1 MYYYYKNNGVVI
13 ETKEKPHN
21 KKYIQLERA
30 LPVPQKNG
38 YLPKLNMNDSKVW
51 YDLCETEKHK
61 EKEEIEILKKKLSN
75 TDYKAI
81 KYAEG
86 QLTEEE
92 YGPIKQERQSWR
104 NRINELELEQIQETE
119 V

>member
-1 MYYYYKNNGVVI
+1 MKQIIFNA
-13 ETKEKPHN
+13 ETKEQIIKD
-21 KKYIQLERA
+21 
-30 LPVPQKNG
+30 VPDIEI
-38 YLPKLNMNDSKVW
+38 MFTS
-51 YDLCETEKHK
+51 E
-61 EKEEIEILKKKLSN
+61 EEIEMLKKKLSD

-104 NRINELELEQIQETE
+104 NRINELELEQVQETE

>member
-1 MYYYYKNNGVVI
+1 MKQIIFNA
-13 ETKEKPHN
+13 ETKEQIIKD
-21 KKYIQLERA
+21 
-30 LPVPQKNG
+30 VPDIEIMFT
-38 YLPKLNMNDSKVW
+38 P
-51 YDLCETEKHK
+51 E
-61 EKEEIEILKKKLSN
+61 EEIEILKRKLSD

-104 NRINELELEQIQETE
+104 NRINELELEQVQETE

>member
-1 MYYYYKNNGVVI
+1 MKQIIFNA
-13 ETKEKPHN
+13 ETKEQIIKD
-21 KKYIQLERA
+21 
-30 LPVPQKNG
+30 VPDIEIMFT
-38 YLPKLNMNDSKVW
+38 P
-51 YDLCETEKHK
+51 E
-61 EKEEIEILKKKLSN
+61 EEIKMLKRKLSD

>member
-1 MYYYYKNNGVVI
+1 MKQIIFNA
-13 ETKEKPHN
+13 ETKEQIIKD
-21 KKYIQLERA
+21 
-30 LPVPQKNG
+30 VPDIEIMFT
-38 YLPKLNMNDSKVW
+38 P
-51 YDLCETEKHK
+51 E
-61 EKEEIEILKKKLSN
+61 EEIEMLKKKLSD

-104 NRINELELEQIQETE
+104 NRINELELEQVQETE

>member
-1 MYYYYKNNGVVI
+1 MKQIIFNA
-13 ETKEKPHN
+13 ETKEQIIKD
-21 KKYIQLERA
+21 
-30 LPVPQKNG
+30 VPDIEIMFT
-38 YLPKLNMNDSKVW
+38 P
-51 YDLCETEKHK
+51 E
-61 EKEEIEILKKKLSN
+61 EEIEMLKRKLSD

>member
-1 MYYYYKNNGVVI
+1 MKQIIINA
-13 ETKEKPHN
+13 ETKEQIIKD
-21 KKYIQLERA
+21 
-30 LPVPQKNG
+30 VPDIEIMFT
-38 YLPKLNMNDSKVW
+38 P
-51 YDLCETEKHK
+51 E
-61 EKEEIEILKKKLSN
+61 EEIEMLKRKLSD

>member
-1 MYYYYKNNGVVI
+1 MKQIIFNA
-13 ETKEKPHN
+13 ETKEQIIKD
-21 KKYIQLERA
+21 
-30 LPVPQKNG
+30 VP
-38 YLPKLNMNDSKVW
+38 D
-51 YDLCETEKHK
+51 
-61 EKEEIEILKKKLSN
+61 IEIMFTPEEKIEMLKRKLSD

>member
-1 MYYYYKNNGVVI
+1 MYYYYENKGDVI
-13 ETKEKPHN
+13 ETKEKPRGV
-21 KKYIQLERA
+21 KYIQLKRA
-30 LPVPQKNG
+30 IPIPQKNG
-38 YLPKLNMNDSKVW
+38 YRAKLNMDDRKVW
-51 YDLCETEKHK
+51 YDLYKTERQKI
-61 EKEEIEILKKKLSN
+61 EEEIDILKQKLFN